1 MAVAGFFLTGVA
13 IPVYDINQ
21 FSVRQAVIPLDMQG
35 RGNAT
40 MRTIIRGSVP
50 LGAVVGGLLM
60 VGNAA
65 LLCAL
70 GRRAGAAIAARRAQ
84 LATGA
89 GNGVLVLLL
98 LLFNLKLLILAV
110 LIYLCIRLLPID
122 PLAFLFG
129 LSTLPAAILARAVQ
143 HGFSGKVEPS
153 EPTSTL
159 VAESDRLAKD

>member
-1 MAVAGFFLTGVA
+1 MSRSAETLPGLPGQAHLDSIQRWTQLFCAVVVVLTLG
-13 IPVYDINQ
+13 ISGP
-21 FSVRQAVIPLDMQG
+21 
-35 RGNAT
+35 RGQ
-40 MRTIIRGSVP
+40 